1 MKGFKTMAV
10 AALLV
15 VLGMVEQSGIVDL
28 IPDEYKG
35 FAIAVI
41 GAVMAG
47 LRLVTTTPVL
57 TKDEQV

>member
-15 VLGMVEQSGIVDL
+15 VLGAVEQMGLVDL

-47 LRLVTTTPVL
+47 LRVITTTPVL
-57 TKDEQV
+57 EKDPQ

>member
-15 VLGMVEQSGIVDL
+15 VLGAVEQMGLVDL

-41 GAVMAG
+41 GAIMAG
-47 LRLVTTTPVL
+47 LRVITTTPVL
-57 TKDEQV
+57 EKEQV

>member
-15 VLGMVEQSGIVDL
+15 LLGAVEQLGLVDL
-28 IPDEYKG
+28 IPDQYKG
-35 FAIAVI
+35 LAIAVI

-47 LRLVTTTPVL
+47 LRVITTTPVL
-57 TKDEQV
+57 EKESK

>member
-1 MKGFKTMAV
+1 MAV

-15 VLGMVEQSGIVDL
+15 LLGAVEQLGLVDL

-35 FAIAVI
+35 LAIAVI

-47 LRLVTTTPVL
+47 LRVITTTPVL
-57 TKDEQV
+57 EKEQV

>member
-15 VLGMVEQSGIVDL
+15 LLGAVEQLGLVDL

-35 FAIAVI
+35 LAIAVI

-47 LRLVTTTPVL
+47 LRVITTTPVL
-57 TKDEQV
+57 EKEQV